1 MEKIRVIQALL
12 ELIIKA
18 IELAMKI
25 WDTMP
30 QWPFL

>member
-12 ELIIKA
+12 ELMIKA
-18 IELAMKI
+18 IELAGKI